1 MPRAEMTHHVTRS
14 HTHEQSSRSLP
25 RQQTPLLCVGHL
37 SQCHTSDW
45 CLGAKTTTITFCPFE
60 RQWHCFNDSTIRWW
74 DLGDGMLQDI
84 HTVVFGVPP
93 PFRKHCEYSFD
104 IYQDIKRKTWK
115 TQWSFSSEM
124 LVERLATLD
133 RAACRELRQ
142 REDLGMGKDY
152 SSFLRHWLQ
161 KSNCCLEKAL
171 EATPCG
177 SGTWAVDPVSPI
189 NSRAPKGFPVLLS
202 GQLIWK

>member
-1 MPRAEMTHHVTRS
+1 MTHHVTRS
-14 HTHEQSSRSLP
+14 HTHEQSSCSLP
-25 RQQTPLLCVGHL
+25 RLQTPLLCVGHL

-45 CLGAKTTTITFCPFE
+45 WLGAKTTTITFCPFK
-60 RQWHCFNDSTIRWW
+60 RQWHCFSDSTIHWW

-84 HTVVFGVPP
+84 HTMVFGVP

-133 RAACRELRQ
+133 SAACRELRQ
-142 REDLGMGKDY
+142 MGRPRDGERVLIL
-152 SSFLRHWLQ
+152 SS
-161 KSNCCLEKAL
+161 AL
-171 EATPCG
+171 AT
-177 SGTWAVDPVSPI
+177 
-189 NSRAPKGFPVLLS
+189 K
-202 GQLIWK
+202 K